1 MVCSFR
7 LCGFRPW
14 WSQRR
19 DSFICQHYLSLCIVG
34 PSQNEAQAWCS
45 FVESRLRKL
54 VSDQLGRSL
63 PIKKIQLWPKKL
75 EHCIADKGAI
85 LTLAQRQNAVTYFI
99 GFQVDKYRMR
109 GTELNVEG
117 QLQKFREWDLQ
128 KFQPLLTGMD
138 ILAKV
143 FEVKELPKVCFADVY
158 NSKEEAMKKR
168 RAMLEVDPVR
178 QERKRLAKLAEL
190 KAKMAEIQRKKES
203 ESDKKRK
210 HEELELEE
218 AEESLAGQPEVE
230 GPESVANDETNLLEI
245 ALDNIQEE
253 GDAKTR
259 EEAEADRQ
267 KLLSGEQID
276 KQDSDRDDESVEDE
290 YGYMTDR
297 NQPTL
302 AAARPNSDMR
312 SLPPSEDELEIL
324 QKLGYSVVTDDESK
338 LIGGNMAGP
347 WNSGTST
354 VDPTSRIQ
362 RVRIKFLQPFDVVE
376 LDPFGHVIDKGD
388 EDFMPT
394 KNWGGRKPGFEFK
407 LGERGLGYYRT
418 GKTVA
423 IPSNTIY

>member
-1 MVCSFR
+1 M
-7 LCGFRPW
+7 
-14 WSQRR
+14 
-19 DSFICQHYLSLCIVG
+19 
-34 PSQNEAQAWCS
+34 
-45 FVESRLRKL
+45 
-54 VSDQLGRSL
+54 

-85 LTLAQRQNAVTYFI
+85 LSLAQRQNAVTYFI

-138 ILAKV
+138 ILAKI
-143 FEVKELPKVCFADVY
+143 FEVKELPKVCFADMY

-168 RAMLEVDPVR
+168 RAMLNADPVR

-218 AEESLAGQPEVE
+218 VEDSLIGQVDAED
-230 GPESVANDETNLLEI
+230 PESAANDETNLLES
-245 ALDNIQEE
+245 ALDTIQEE

-259 EEAEADRQ
+259 EEAEVDRQ

-276 KQDSDRDDESVEDE
+276 KQEVDRDDESVEDE

-302 AAARPNSDMR
+302 VATRPNSDKR
-312 SLPPSEDELEIL
+312 SLPPTEDELEIL

-338 LIGGNMAGP
+338 LIGGNMEGP
-347 WNSGTST
+347 WHSATSN
-354 VDPTSRIQ
+354 VDLASRIE
-362 RVRIKFLQPFDVVE
+362 RVTIKFLQPFDVVE
-376 LDPFGHVIDKGD
+376 LDPLGHVIDKGD

-418 GKTVA
+418 GKIVA
-423 IPSNTIY
+423 IPSNTVY